1 MEDRQPVVGGEYAD
15 VGSRISKAFSIYT
28 SHPIPFVLIALIN
41 LPITVISG
49 LWVWGAIF
57 LIPGFV
63 VQEIASG
70 AGAVA
75 AYAAIRGASPDAG
88 KAFSAAV
95 NKLGR
100 LLELALRTFGAF
112 LLLAITIIGIPWALR
127 LIVRWFFGY
136 QVVMLHDAEPKAAIS
151 ESCRLVDGD
160 WWRVFGNFLLVGLI
174 IGVPSFALRVAI
186 GGTAGI
192 LVSAVVSIIA
202 GPLFMI
208 FQTLFYLRLLQ
219 EKGSASEA
227 PPVLR

>member
-1 MEDRQPVVGGEYAD
+1 MQDDQTVLAGEYPD
-15 VGSRISKAFSIYT
+15 VGWRISKAFSIYA
-28 SHPIPFVLIALIN
+28 SYPIPFLIISLIN

-57 LIPGFV
+57 LIPGFI

-75 AYAAIRGASPDAG
+75 AYAAIRGSSPDAG
-88 KAFSAAV
+88 TSLSAAV

-100 LLELALRTFGAF
+100 LIELSLRTIGAF
-112 LLLAITIIGIPWALR
+112 LLLAITIIGIPWAFR

-192 LVSAVVSIIA
+192 IVSALVSIIA

-219 EKGSASEA
+219 EKGLASEA
-227 PPVLR
+227 PPVLT